1 MTTLPL
7 YLSLPN
13 LGWLVQILIIC
24 LHPNPDEILS
34 QSTEEWSTHCSP
46 CPHCII
52 PWCRRRVVKQLIPI
66 ISDHIPILRMVVDP
80 AFKFLKF
87 QPLQVLWIRLKVFS
101 LNVVVLILVLVAL
114 FTLLTLFATL
124 LTLLTL
130 LCYQKTTY
138 ISSRIGEPKFAYRHT
153 LFLNRVSSKCQSF
166 I

>member
-1 MTTLPL
+1 
-7 YLSLPN
+7 
-13 LGWLVQILIIC
+13 
-24 LHPNPDEILS
+24 
-34 QSTEEWSTHCSP
+34 
-46 CPHCII
+46 
-52 PWCRRRVVKQLIPI
+52 
-66 ISDHIPILRMVVDP
+66 MVVDP

-114 FTLLTLFATL
+114 FTLLTLFAL

-153 LFLNRVSSKCQSF
+153 LFLNRVSSKCLSF